1 MFPTIHRFM
10 EGLLSPRTS
19 LRTLSEARFAQ
30 DGTGALLLERTTLFA
45 EAQCTLGDR
54 RLRLFCPLS
63 PLAHR
68 LAETTAQRLKYHPA
82 EFLLPWRML
91 RGEFTYTDATGT
103 QRTCDLVAQ
112 ELPAEGEPLATAV
125 GHADRDRLLSALD
138 TLQRQLAQAGL
149 THNNLK
155 AANLWMTP
163 DYRLLPL
170 RYAYMRFDGGDDA
183 PQFDALRAFVAEKAS
198 VAQMMCDTS
207 AEYSAPCTAFRNHL
221 WVGHMFEQ
229 MICVE
234 DAEGY
239 GYVDTQ
245 NRYLIAPQYR
255 WANDFHEGRAEVQT
269 ADGRMGLIDKTGR
282 YVLEPHYEIVEY
294 DDPDGTSAGPP
305 RRTLGRLR
313 LRGPSTHRVRR
324 RRTLTT
330 KITTHNNHGKS
341 QMSDYRQRPGRIYG
355 GHLHLARQ
363 PEPRTL
369 RRDRTGRPADHHHRN
384 R

>member
-45 EAQCTLGDR
+45 EAQGTLGDR

-68 LAETTAQRLKYHPA
+68 LAETPAQRLKYHPA
-82 EFLLPWRML
+82 AFLRPWRML

-155 AANLWMTP
+155 AANLWMM
-163 DYRLLPL
+163 RLS
-170 RYAYMRFDGGDDA
+170 
-183 PQFDALRAFVAEKAS
+183 AS
-198 VAQMMCDTS
+198 ICFSPSTTRWNGRDERS
-207 AEYSAPCTAFRNHL
+207 ARVTVPRRMSAP
-221 WVGHMFEQ
+221 
-229 MICVE
+229 
-234 DAEGY
+234 
-239 GYVDTQ
+239 
-245 NRYLIAPQYR
+245 NRSACL
-255 WANDFHEGRAEVQT
+255 
-269 ADGRMGLIDKTGR
+269 RMWPMSWL
-282 YVLEPHYEIVEY
+282 
-294 DDPDGTSAGPP
+294 
-305 RRTLGRLR
+305 
-313 LRGPSTHRVRR
+313 PS
-324 RRTLTT
+324 
-330 KITTHNNHGKS
+330 IPSG
-341 QMSDYRQRPGRIYG
+341 
-355 GHLHLARQ
+355 
-363 PEPRTL
+363 
-369 RRDRTGRPADHHHRN
+369 
-384 R
+384 

>member
-1 MFPTIHRFM
+1 M

-54 RLRLFCPLS
+54 RLRLFS

-91 RGEFTYTDATGT
+91 REEFTYTDATGT

-229 MICVE
+229 RICGE

-294 DDPDGTSAGPP
+294 DD
-305 RRTLGRLR
+305 
-313 LRGPSTHRVRR
+313 
-324 RRTLTT
+324 
-330 KITTHNNHGKS
+330 
-341 QMSDYRQRPGRIYG
+341 
-355 GHLHLARQ
+355 
-363 PEPRTL
+363 
-369 RRDRTGRPADHHHRN
+369 RTGRLLARFDGRWAAFDYEGRQLTEFGAVEP
-384 R
+384 

>member
-1 MFPTIHRFM
+1 MPPLFDDAIRSLRGDEARGPFRGMCYNASIT
-10 EGLLSPRTS
+10 ELLSVLNVGSISVNLHSHVPYDPPLHGGAARARTS

-183 PQFDALRAFVAEKAS
+183 PQFDALRAFVAEKGLRGTNDVRYLGGVQRTVHRFSEPPLGRTHVRTDDLRRGRRRIRLRRHAKPLSHRPAIPLGQRFPRRPRRGADRRRADGAHRQDGPLRPRTALRNRRNTTTGRDVCWPAS
-198 VAQMMCDTS
+198 TDVGPPSTTRAVNS
-207 AEYSAPCTAFRNHL
+207 PSSAP
-221 WVGHMFEQ
+221 
-229 MICVE
+229 
-234 DAEGY
+234 
-239 GYVDTQ
+239 
-245 NRYLIAPQYR
+245 
-255 WANDFHEGRAEVQT
+255 
-269 ADGRMGLIDKTGR
+269 
-282 YVLEPHYEIVEY
+282 
-294 DDPDGTSAGPP
+294 
-305 RRTLGRLR
+305 
-313 LRGPSTHRVRR
+313 
-324 RRTLTT
+324 
-330 KITTHNNHGKS
+330 
-341 QMSDYRQRPGRIYG
+341 
-355 GHLHLARQ
+355 
-363 PEPRTL
+363 
-369 RRDRTGRPADHHHRN
+369 
-384 R
+384 

>member
-1 MFPTIHRFM
+1 MY
-10 EGLLSPRTS
+10 
-19 LRTLSEARFAQ
+19 AR
-30 DGTGALLLERTTLFA
+30 R
-45 EAQCTLGDR
+45 
-54 RLRLFCPLS
+54 P
-63 PLAHR
+63 
-68 LAETTAQRLKYHPA
+68 PA
-82 EFLLPWRML
+82 
-91 RGEFTYTDATGT
+91 AA
-103 QRTCDLVAQ
+103 V
-112 ELPAEGEPLATAV
+112 LPALAGSPTGSRRPRRNASNIIRPNSCSRGGCCARNSPTPTPPARSAPATWSRRNFPPRASRSQRAV

-269 ADGRMGLIDKTGR
+269 ADGRMGLIDKTAVTSSNRTTKSSNTTTGR
-282 YVLEPHYEIVEY
+282 DVCWPASTDV
-294 DDPDGTSAGPP
+294 GPP
-305 RRTLGRLR
+305 STTRAVNS
-313 LRGPSTHRVRR
+313 PS
-324 RRTLTT
+324 
-330 KITTHNNHGKS
+330 S
-341 QMSDYRQRPGRIYG
+341 AP
-355 GHLHLARQ
+355 
-363 PEPRTL
+363 
-369 RRDRTGRPADHHHRN
+369 
-384 R
+384 

>member
-1 MFPTIHRFM
+1 MIKPYFISHYTIKIFYQFICFFIFQS
-10 EGLLSPRTS
+10 LYLSYRS
-19 LRTLSEARFAQ
+19 INTLSYEKVFHNKIAFACNFSSNHNRILYKRYGRHRTRNPRHSANKGDSYPDFRLGQCRMDARSRRSERHSFPVERSRHC
-30 DGTGALLLERTTLFA
+30 LL
-45 EAQCTLGDR
+45 
-54 RLRLFCPLS
+54 
-63 PLAHR
+63 
-68 LAETTAQRLKYHPA
+68 
-82 EFLLPWRML
+82 
-91 RGEFTYTDATGT
+91 YT
-103 QRTCDLVAQ
+103 
-112 ELPAEGEPLATAV
+112 
-125 GHADRDRLLSALD
+125 S
-138 TLQRQLAQAGL
+138 
-149 THNNLK
+149 
-155 AANLWMTP
+155 
-163 DYRLLPL
+163 RLLPL

-294 DDPDGTSAGPP
+294 DD
-305 RRTLGRLR
+305 
-313 LRGPSTHRVRR
+313 
-324 RRTLTT
+324 
-330 KITTHNNHGKS
+330 
-341 QMSDYRQRPGRIYG
+341 
-355 GHLHLARQ
+355 
-363 PEPRTL
+363 
-369 RRDRTGRPADHHHRN
+369 RTGRLLARLDGRWAAFDYEGRQLTEFGAVEP
-384 R
+384 

>member
-91 RGEFTYTDATGT
+91 REEFTYTDATGT

-207 AEYSAPCTAFRNHL
+207 AEYSAPCTAFRNQL
-221 WVGHMFEQ
+221 WVGLLFDQ

-234 DAEGY
+234 DA
-239 GYVDTQ
+239 
-245 NRYLIAPQYR
+245 
-255 WANDFHEGRAEVQT
+255 
-269 ADGRMGLIDKTGR
+269 
-282 YVLEPHYEIVEY
+282 
-294 DDPDGTSAGPP
+294 
-305 RRTLGRLR
+305 
-313 LRGPSTHRVRR
+313 
-324 RRTLTT
+324 
-330 KITTHNNHGKS
+330 
-341 QMSDYRQRPGRIYG
+341 
-355 GHLHLARQ
+355 
-363 PEPRTL
+363 
-369 RRDRTGRPADHHHRN
+369 
-384 R
+384 

>member
-1 MFPTIHRFM
+1 
-10 EGLLSPRTS
+10 
-19 LRTLSEARFAQ
+19 
-30 DGTGALLLERTTLFA
+30 
-45 EAQCTLGDR
+45 
-54 RLRLFCPLS
+54 
-63 PLAHR
+63 
-68 LAETTAQRLKYHPA
+68 
-82 EFLLPWRML
+82 ML
-91 RGEFTYTDATGT
+91 REEFTYTDATGT

-229 MICVE
+229 MIW
-234 DAEGY
+234 
-239 GYVDTQ
+239 
-245 NRYLIAPQYR
+245 RR
-255 WANDFHEGRAEVQT
+255 GRRRIRLRRHAKPLSHRPAIPLGQRFPRRPRRGADRRR
-269 ADGRMGLIDKTGR
+269 ADGAHRQDGR

-294 DDPDGTSAGPP
+294 DD
-305 RRTLGRLR
+305 
-313 LRGPSTHRVRR
+313 
-324 RRTLTT
+324 
-330 KITTHNNHGKS
+330 
-341 QMSDYRQRPGRIYG
+341 
-355 GHLHLARQ
+355 
-363 PEPRTL
+363 
-369 RRDRTGRPADHHHRN
+369 RTGRLLARFDGRWPPSTTRAVN
-384 R
+384 SPSSAP

>member
-1 MFPTIHRFM
+1 M
-10 EGLLSPRTS
+10 
-19 LRTLSEARFAQ
+19 
-30 DGTGALLLERTTLFA
+30 
-45 EAQCTLGDR
+45 
-54 RLRLFCPLS
+54 
-63 PLAHR
+63 
-68 LAETTAQRLKYHPA
+68 
-82 EFLLPWRML
+82 
-91 RGEFTYTDATGT
+91 
-103 QRTCDLVAQ
+103 
-112 ELPAEGEPLATAV
+112 
-125 GHADRDRLLSALD
+125 
-138 TLQRQLAQAGL
+138 AQAGL

-269 ADGRMGLIDKTGR
+269 ADGRMGLIDKTA
-282 YVLEPHYEIVEY
+282 V
-294 DDPDGTSAGPP
+294 TSSN
-305 RRTLGRLR
+305 R
-313 LRGPSTHRVRR
+313 
-324 RRTLTT
+324 TT
-330 KITTHNNHGKS
+330 KSSNTT
-341 QMSDYRQRPGRIYG
+341 
-355 GHLHLARQ
+355 
-363 PEPRTL
+363 T
-369 RRDRTGRPADHHHRN
+369 RTGRLLAASTDVGPPFDYEGRQLTEFGAVEP
-384 R
+384 

>member
-1 MFPTIHRFM
+1 M

-91 RGEFTYTDATGT
+91 REEFTYTDATGT

-170 RYAYMRFDGGDDA
+170 RYAYMRFD
-183 PQFDALRAFVAEKAS
+183 
-198 VAQMMCDTS
+198 DTS

-294 DDPDGTSAGPP
+294 DD
-305 RRTLGRLR
+305 
-313 LRGPSTHRVRR
+313 
-324 RRTLTT
+324 
-330 KITTHNNHGKS
+330 
-341 QMSDYRQRPGRIYG
+341 
-355 GHLHLARQ
+355 
-363 PEPRTL
+363 
-369 RRDRTGRPADHHHRN
+369 RTGRLLARFDGRWAAFDYEGRQLTEFGAVEP
-384 R
+384 

>member
-1 MFPTIHRFM
+1 M

-91 RGEFTYTDATGT
+91 REEFTYTDATGT

-294 DDPDGTSAGPP
+294 DD
-305 RRTLGRLR
+305 
-313 LRGPSTHRVRR
+313 
-324 RRTLTT
+324 
-330 KITTHNNHGKS
+330 
-341 QMSDYRQRPGRIYG
+341 
-355 GHLHLARQ
+355 
-363 PEPRTL
+363 
-369 RRDRTGRPADHHHRN
+369 RTGRLLARLDGRWAAFDYEGRQLTEFGAVEP
-384 R
+384 

>member
-1 MFPTIHRFM
+1 MYARRPPAAAVLPALAGSPT
-10 EGLLSPRTS
+10 G
-19 LRTLSEARFAQ
+19 
-30 DGTGALLLERTTLFA
+30 
-45 EAQCTLGDR
+45 
-54 RLRLFCPLS
+54 
-63 PLAHR
+63 

-125 GHADRDRLLSALD
+125 GHADCDRLLSALD

-269 ADGRMGLIDKTGR
+269 ADGRMGLIDKTAVTSSNRTTKSSNTTTGR
-282 YVLEPHYEIVEY
+282 DVCWPASTDV
-294 DDPDGTSAGPP
+294 GPP
-305 RRTLGRLR
+305 STTRAVNS
-313 LRGPSTHRVRR
+313 PS
-324 RRTLTT
+324 
-330 KITTHNNHGKS
+330 S
-341 QMSDYRQRPGRIYG
+341 AP
-355 GHLHLARQ
+355 
-363 PEPRTL
+363 
-369 RRDRTGRPADHHHRN
+369 
-384 R
+384 

>member
-91 RGEFTYTDATGT
+91 REEFTYTDATGT

-125 GHADRDRLLSALD
+125 GHADRDRLISALD

-294 DDPDGTSAGPP
+294 DD
-305 RRTLGRLR
+305 
-313 LRGPSTHRVRR
+313 
-324 RRTLTT
+324 
-330 KITTHNNHGKS
+330 
-341 QMSDYRQRPGRIYG
+341 
-355 GHLHLARQ
+355 
-363 PEPRTL
+363 
-369 RRDRTGRPADHHHRN
+369 RTGRLLARFDGRWAAFDYEGRQLTEFGAVEP
-384 R
+384 

>member
-10 EGLLSPRTS
+10 EELLSPRTS

-91 RGEFTYTDATGT
+91 RGEFT
-103 QRTCDLVAQ
+103 
-112 ELPAEGEPLATAV
+112 
-125 GHADRDRLLSALD
+125 
-138 TLQRQLAQAGL
+138 
-149 THNNLK
+149 
-155 AANLWMTP
+155 
-163 DYRLLPL
+163 
-170 RYAYMRFDGGDDA
+170 
-183 PQFDALRAFVAEKAS
+183 
-198 VAQMMCDTS
+198 DTS

-294 DDPDGTSAGPP
+294 DD
-305 RRTLGRLR
+305 
-313 LRGPSTHRVRR
+313 
-324 RRTLTT
+324 
-330 KITTHNNHGKS
+330 
-341 QMSDYRQRPGRIYG
+341 
-355 GHLHLARQ
+355 
-363 PEPRTL
+363 
-369 RRDRTGRPADHHHRN
+369 RTGRLLARFDGRWAAFDYEGRQLTEFGAVEP
-384 R
+384 

>member
-91 RGEFTYTDATGT
+91 REEFTYTDATGT

-198 VAQMMCDTS
+198 VAQMM
-207 AEYSAPCTAFRNHL
+207 
-221 WVGHMFEQ
+221 FEQ

-294 DDPDGTSAGPP
+294 DD
-305 RRTLGRLR
+305 
-313 LRGPSTHRVRR
+313 
-324 RRTLTT
+324 
-330 KITTHNNHGKS
+330 
-341 QMSDYRQRPGRIYG
+341 
-355 GHLHLARQ
+355 
-363 PEPRTL
+363 
-369 RRDRTGRPADHHHRN
+369 RTGRLLARLDGRWAAFDYEGRQLTEFGAVEP
-384 R
+384 

>member
-1 MFPTIHRFM
+1 M

-45 EAQCTLGDR
+45 EAQC
-54 RLRLFCPLS
+54 
-63 PLAHR
+63 
-68 LAETTAQRLKYHPA
+68 
-82 EFLLPWRML
+82 
-91 RGEFTYTDATGT
+91 
-103 QRTCDLVAQ
+103 
-112 ELPAEGEPLATAV
+112 
-125 GHADRDRLLSALD
+125 
-138 TLQRQLAQAGL
+138 
-149 THNNLK
+149 
-155 AANLWMTP
+155 
-163 DYRLLPL
+163 PL

-207 AEYSAPCTAFRNHL
+207 AEYSALCTAFRNHL

-294 DDPDGTSAGPP
+294 DD
-305 RRTLGRLR
+305 
-313 LRGPSTHRVRR
+313 
-324 RRTLTT
+324 
-330 KITTHNNHGKS
+330 
-341 QMSDYRQRPGRIYG
+341 
-355 GHLHLARQ
+355 
-363 PEPRTL
+363 
-369 RRDRTGRPADHHHRN
+369 RTGRLLARLDGRWAAFDYEGRQLTEFGAVEP
-384 R
+384 